1 LAFFAADDISAVICE
16 KYDME
21 VLRMKRI
28 LATAG
33 GLLLAVSIVGQ
44 AGAFGIDNIES
55 RQKGSKNNVISAPGL
70 PDKQKAG
77 PVQKP
82 YLVAQS
88 AADNSVRVN
97 QLQEQVRSLNGKV
110 EELAF
115 QLLQLQEQIRKMQE
129 DNEFRFQELEDKHSE
144 LETDKTKNSNLAS
157 KGDNRLGK
165 PQPSEG
171 AQTSTPS
178 GGKTGNDTI
187 KEAGRILGAPPRSLG
202 TLRFDANGNV
212 IESAV
217 GKPLDLSSLGKPL
230 GGSGV
235 ELSNLKPATLLA
247 RGRDFFD
254 AGDYVLAEKTLQQMI
269 KTYPEESRRP
279 EAQYWI
285 GRSLFARG
293 DFHAAATVFL
303 DTHNAYPDAP
313 RAPDTLLRLGLS
325 MAGLNHR
332 EIACATYAEVGKQFP
347 NADEK
352 VKKQV
357 AIEQKS
363 AGCT

>member
-1 LAFFAADDISAVICE
+1 
-16 KYDME
+16 
-21 VLRMKRI
+21 MKRI
-28 LATAG
+28 LTTAG
-33 GLLLAVSIVGQ
+33 GFLLAVSVFSQ
-44 AGAFGIDNIES
+44 ANAFSVDGIEARDEKAASHVILAPDFSADQTIEAV
-55 RQKGSKNNVISAPGL
+55 K
-70 PDKQKAG
+70 
-77 PVQKP
+77 KP
-82 YLVAQS
+82 YLLAQS

-110 EELAF
+110 EELSF

-129 DNEFRFQELEDKHSE
+129 DNEFRFQELEEKHS
-144 LETDKTKNSNLAS
+144 DSSGGKRKSPGLAS
-157 KGDNRLGK
+157 NGGSRLGK

-171 AQTSTPS
+171 AQASTPS
-178 GGKTGNDTI
+178 GGETGNETI

-217 GKPLDLSSLGKPL
+217 GRPLDLTNTNRPSDVLNGD
-230 GGSGV
+230 GI
-235 ELSNLKPATLLA
+235 ELSSLKPATLLA
-247 RGRDFFD
+247 RGRDYFD
-254 AGDYVLAEKTLQQMI
+254 AGDYVLAERTLQQMI
-269 KTYPEESRRP
+269 KSYPEDKIRP

-303 DTHNAYPDAP
+303 DTHNAYPDAN

-347 NADEK
+347 DADDK
-352 VKKQV
+352 VKSQV

-363 AGCT
+363 AGCS